1 VINYI
6 IIYLF
11 LCIQYTPTHT
21 HTPNHSNYNEGEL
34 NKQELN
40 SLEINQSIGAK

>member
-11 LCIQYTPTHT
+11 YVFNIPQHT